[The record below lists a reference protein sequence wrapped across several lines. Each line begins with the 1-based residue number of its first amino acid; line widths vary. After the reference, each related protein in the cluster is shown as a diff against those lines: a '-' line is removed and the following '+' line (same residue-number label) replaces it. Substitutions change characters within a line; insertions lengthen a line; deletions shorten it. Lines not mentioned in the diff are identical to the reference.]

1 MRNPFRRKPE
11 ARQQVF
17 DAAGAALL
25 GLYGGGTA
33 DSAYGLNAPELVGS
47 LQAPVN
53 SEAVRR
59 QARWQARACP
69 YLSRFLETSARRVLP
84 TMPPMDVPEN
94 VAAWWQRTWT
104 ETRIGPA
111 RETGEQLERRAWL
124 AYCVDGETFVAGSTA
139 DNIELIAADA
149 VEVASHG
156 GDDQMPY
163 AVAWKVRGRT
173 VSADKILHVAHK
185 LDIESVRGR
194 PVIAPALPASRSRIV
209 ICANAGLGASIMSRL
224 IGLLKTGSGAGLA
237 AAAGTPGLGVSG
249 LAGAENDGD
258 AAAAL
263 TKQFPP
269 GSLPTLVSGMEI
281 DQVKYGLPAETLKQ
295 VESLIDEIAAAL
307 HVSRAALDGD
317 ISRANFAS
325 LRAGYASDQAVYD
338 WWARKWICEYRLPVF
353 RMLATD
359 AIARR
364 ELPATAA
371 GLTPRWLTPLG
382 GEPNPEKELAA
393 LKARGELGLADMAAE
408 RARRGVPAD
417 NEPLPVPAPAR
428 LQLVNQ

>member
-1 MRNPFRRKPE
+1 MFPPARGNSFVE

-33 DSAYGLNAPELVGS
+33 DTAYGLNAPELVGS

-69 YLSRFLETSARRVLP
+69 YISRFLETSIRRVLP
-84 TMPPMDVPEN
+84 TMDPLDVPPD
-94 VAAWWQRTWT
+94 VAEWWQRTWR
-104 ETRIGPA
+104 ETPIGKGG
-111 RETGEQLERRAWL
+111 ETGEQLERRAWL
-124 AYCVDGETFVAGSTA
+124 AYCVDGEFFCAGATA
-139 DNIELIAADA
+139 GEIDLIAADA
-149 VEVASHG
+149 VELASAG
-156 GDDQMPY
+156 GDDQLPY
-163 AVAWKVRGRT
+163 PIAWKVRGRT
-173 VSADKILHVAHK
+173 VAAAKILHVAHMI
-185 LDIESVRGR
+185 DIESVRGR
-194 PVIAPALPASRSRIV
+194 PVIATALPASRSRIV

-224 IGLLKTGSGAGLA
+224 IGLLKTGAGAGLGV
-237 AAAGTPGLGVSG
+237 AAGAQGLGVSG
-249 LAGAENDGD
+249 LAGAENEGD

-281 DQVKYGLPAETLKQ
+281 DPVKYGLPDAAKAQ
-295 VESLIDEIAAAL
+295 VELLIDEIAAAL
-307 HVSRAALDGD
+307 HVSRALLDGD
-317 ISRANFAS
+317 ISRSNFAS
-325 LRAGYASDQAVYD
+325 LRAGYAADQATFDYWCRNWVC
-338 WWARKWICEYRLPVF
+338 AFRVPMF

-364 ELPATAA
+364 DLPATAA
-371 GLTPRWLTPLG
+371 GLTPDWRAPLG

-393 LKARGELGLADMAAE
+393 IKAAAELGLAELEAE
-408 RARRGVPAD
+408 RLRRNVPAAT
-417 NEPLPVPAPAR
+417 PH
-428 LQLVNQ
+428 LQVVNQ